1 MKELYKD
8 MEIYCFAVKF
18 PDGFQPSYKITLNA
32 GINIEINREC
42 PERFTKENEALEFA
56 MKRAKCKL
64 TQDYQKKFGSRE
76 LILSAP

>member
-18 PDGFQPSYKITLNA
+18 PDGFQPSYKITLNV
-32 GINIEINREC
+32 GINMEINREC

-56 MKRAKCKL
+56 MKRAKCKI
-64 TQDYQKKFGSRE
+64 DAG
-76 LILSAP
+76 LSEDVW